1 MLWKQLG
8 TFRRRNVVG
17 KFPHDLGQ
25 GLQIQGPRINAIEGI
40 FSEPV
45 FVKGG
50 NDGDLEEDGVEI
62 ADAGCGGIPEDGG
75 NGEDKCDKSDYSK
88 CKTQQLNKETAKHC
102 KEKE

>member
-17 KFPHDLGQ
+17 KFPHDFGQ
-25 GLQIQGPRINAIEGI
+25 GLQIQGPRINAIEGV

-50 NDGDLEEDGVEI
+50 NDGDFEEYGVEI
-62 ADAGCGGIPEDGG
+62 ADGGCGGVAEDGSDG
-75 NGEDKCDKSDYSK
+75 DDKCDKSYDCK
-88 CKTQQLNKETAKHC
+88 CKTQELNKEAAKN
-102 KEKE
+102 

>member
-25 GLQIQGPRINAIEGI
+25 GPQIQGPRVNAIEGI

-50 NDGDLEEDGVEI
+50 NDRDFEEHGVEI
-62 ADAGCGGIPEDGG
+62 ADAGCGGIPEGRG
-75 NGEDKCDKSDYSK
+75 NGDYKCDKSHYSK
-88 CKTQQLNKETAKHC
+88 CKTQELNKETAKHSKK
-102 KEKE
+102 KE